1 MELVCVLKNIII
13 TGEKMKYT
21 KYLII
26 LLIIFGVYAC
36 QNQQKEVSKSDMKDF
51 PDSVSYSI
59 GYDIGNN
66 LKTQDIEIK
75 NRMIMQGIFDGMK
88 DSVMLL
94 DANERQQILS
104 RFQQQMMSKRTEDAD
119 KNKAKGED
127 FLAENKQKEGVK
139 VSDSGLQYKVVEEG
153 TGKSPSKGDK
163 VKVHYKGTLI
173 DGTVFDSSYDR
184 GQPLEIGVGRVIP
197 GWTEALQKMKVGAKW
212 KLFIPSD
219 LAYGEQGA
227 GNIIGP
233 NETLIFEVE
242 LLDIVE

>member
-1 MELVCVLKNIII
+1 
-13 TGEKMKYT
+13 MKYT